1 MNFLHPH
8 VLSKKVT
15 ITFHSQVTEL
25 QALVH
30 RCNATLDF
38 KEETPLPYPV
48 MINDEALYEHI
59 KKIGEALVGEPNV
72 HFFPMIMGAEDFSFY
87 SQQFAATIFVLGVK
101 NETLKPDRPL
111 HTPYFVI
118 DEEALSIGVALNAA
132 VAITYLDR
140 NPVESY

>member
-1 MNFLHPH
+1 M
-8 VLSKKVT
+8 
-15 ITFHSQVTEL
+15 FHLQVTEL

-48 MINDEALYEHI
+48 MINDEALYGHI
-59 KKIGEALVGEPNV
+59 KKVGEALVGEPNV

-87 SQQFAATIFVLGVK
+87 SQHFAATIFVLGVK
-101 NETLKPDRPL
+101 NETQKPDRPL
-111 HTPYFVI
+111 HTPFFVI

-132 VAITYLDR
+132 VAISYLDR
-140 NPVESY
+140 PLIESH